1 MASAQECEGAH
12 SVLGPFEWSESC
24 PACECQSLPN
34 STEDSS
40 LRPARSFG
48 CCCVAGIFRCHALMC
63 TLLSCFHFSWLSTVC
78 GN

>member
-1 MASAQECEGAH
+1 MASAQECEGAY
-12 SVLGPFEWSESC
+12 SILGPLEWSESC
-24 PACECQSLPN
+24 QSLPE

-40 LRPARSFG
+40 LRLARSFG
-48 CCCVAGIFRCHALMC
+48 CCCAAGIFRCHALKC